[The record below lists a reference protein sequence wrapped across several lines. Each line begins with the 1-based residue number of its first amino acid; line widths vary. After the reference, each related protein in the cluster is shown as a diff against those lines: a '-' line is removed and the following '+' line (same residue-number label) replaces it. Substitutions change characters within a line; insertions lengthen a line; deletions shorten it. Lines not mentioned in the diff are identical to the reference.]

1 MPFEIKRST
10 KVTTVGRRKIR
21 TNGFKVVNS
30 ITGRPLSRKPLSK
43 VKALRQLGAVYR
55 NVKRS

>member
-10 KVTTVGRRKIR
+10 KLSTVGRRKIR

-43 VKALRQLGAVYR
+43 AKAKRQLRAVYR
-55 NVKRS
+55 NVKNA